1 MTTPAIAANAYTI
14 ASRLPTALN
23 GNKSAQQSQGAD
35 FGELVKTAVEGVVDS
50 GKAAET
56 KSVALLQGKADVVDV
71 VTAIAETEVALE
83 TMVSVRDRVISAYEQ
98 IMRMPI

>member
-14 ASRLPTALN
+14 ASRLPTTLN
-23 GNKSAQQSQGAD
+23 GNKSAQQAQGAD

-56 KSVALLQGKADVVDV
+56 KSAALLQGKADVVDV